1 MAEIDA
7 LARDF
12 LADPL
17 GDHDPNLRHLLY
29 AMRSGQ
35 AEGKLVLVEVVPWR
49 RWRLARLGGRGQPVH
64 LLEPVFED
72 LAEAERH
79 VFAERLQAM
88 DRTRA

>member
-1 MAEIDA
+1 MAEIHA

-17 GDHDPNLRHLLY
+17 GDHDPSVRHLL
-29 AMRSGQ
+29 AALRSAP

-49 RWRLARLGGRGQPVH
+49 RWRLARLGGRGVPVE
-64 LLEPVFED
+64 LLEPEFDD

-79 VFAERLQAM
+79 VFRLRLAAM
-88 DRTRA
+88 GHVEP